1 MSAVRAE
8 QRQGQLI
15 AEIYDADEAPRATV
29 TGELAVYLV
38 ANSLAHARTDGQGP
52 ELN

>member
-8 QRQGQLI
+8 RRQGQLI
-15 AEIYDADEAPRATV
+15 AEIYDADEARA